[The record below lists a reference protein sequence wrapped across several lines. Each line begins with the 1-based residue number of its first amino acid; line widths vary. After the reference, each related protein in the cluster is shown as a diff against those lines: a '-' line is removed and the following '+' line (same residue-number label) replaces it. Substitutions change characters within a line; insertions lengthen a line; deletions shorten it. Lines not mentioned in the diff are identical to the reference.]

1 MLNKHLTTNDV
12 LQCDGSPI
20 DNNLMPEY
28 VGQLCIDITNE
39 LVYIAKMLDESGW
52 IAVVSSEEEEEGNI
66 NEFYESTIT
75 VANTYIINNGTS
87 TFINDGTS
95 ATIDNIKIN
104 GKTIKNEETE
114 VLISAG
120 QSNGI
125 TITVSN
131 GTDSNSAKLSYTL
144 RSLPDGTCD
153 TIEKRNG
160 KYVLIKRCG
169 EVTLNGDEDWAIG
182 TQSNDST
189 IKPFVK
195 NAIPDA
201 ISNGI
206 NINLHCNMF
215 ESKYIYNDNILD
227 EGVYSS
233 ETLNVHTRILKE
245 KASNLDEF
253 KALLASHPMI
263 LIYELN
269 DPIITEIENISLSV
283 YSGTNTITVNSG
295 VAQSKAWIDL
305 TFTKVASVPIDINF
319 LFNIL
324 GRTELQTEE
333 KTVTAAINEMHTELN
348 SILQRLNELFQNVS
362 NGKTLIATAITDKGT
377 SASSSETFESLA
389 NKIRQ
394 IKTETRAKFVE

>member
-52 IAVVSSEEEEEGNI
+52 IAVVSSEEEEEGNV
-66 NEFYESTIT
+66 NEFYESTVT

-104 GKTIKNEETE
+104 GKTIKDEEAE

-120 QSNGI
+120 QNDGI
-125 TITVSN
+125 TLTVSN

-144 RSLPDGTCD
+144 RSLPDGKCD

-169 EVTLNGDEDWAIG
+169 EVTLNGDEDWSIG
-182 TQSNDST
+182 TQSNDTT

-215 ESKYIYNDNILD
+215 ESQYIYNDNILD

-253 KALLASHPMI
+253 KALLASRPMI

-269 DPIITEIENISLSV
+269 EPIITEIENISLSV

-324 GRTELQTEE
+324 GRTELQTEQ

-348 SILQRLNELFQNVS
+348 SMLQTLNELFQNVS

-394 IKTETRAKFVE
+394 IQTATRAKFIE